1 MFSVIHDFKMKLL
14 GLDGSSAHKG
24 FQIYEKDELGKKVDL
39 MSMKYQKKDKL

>member
-1 MFSVIHDFKMKLL
+1 MFSVIHDDKMKLL

-24 FQIYEKDELGKKVDL
+24 FQNYKKDELGKKVDL